1 MLQQRRKKGFT
12 LAELLIVVA
21 IIAVLTAIAVPLFV
35 SAITKAENATGASN
49 VRAVRGAAVV
59 EILSNQETYMID
71 DSAYDTKKTT
81 EGSVEAGVTEFVW
94 YVTADVTESGELQ
107 NFKIIGTEPTTGN
120 YATAYKG
127 KGYEKSGDIYRIAIK
142 LTELDIAKS

>member
-21 IIAVLTAIAVPLFV
+21 ILAVLTAIAVPLFV

-59 EILSNQETYMID
+59 EILSNQETYMKD
-71 DSAYDTKKTT
+71 NSDYDTK
-81 EGSVEAGVTEFVW
+81 GSEAGVTKFVW

-107 NFKIIGTEPTTGN
+107 NFMIIGTEPTTGD
-120 YATAYKG
+120 YATAYQG

-142 LTELDIAKS
+142 LTELDIANS